1 MEMQVHVAASR
12 AISAAGAASDHVF
25 IPALRSVGRTISA
38 GVRALRILSD
48 PKLLGSDQPPAAAG
62 KDHPPAAAGTV
73 PPPDSAA
80 TIIASSQAEL
90 PTEAPIES
98 APALP
103 NNPVTPKRL
112 LSRV

>member
-1 MEMQVHVAASR
+1 MLRTTLGLR
-12 AISAAGAASDHVF
+12 AISPLNQRSTAGPSEGPWKCRCMSPPPAPSAPPVPPLIMFF
-25 IPALRSVGRTISA
+25 IPALRSVGRTISP
-38 GVRALRILSD
+38 GVRALRVLSD

-90 PTEAPIES
+90 
-98 APALP
+98 
-103 NNPVTPKRL
+103 
-112 LSRV
+112 